1 METPSAGATPNTR
14 HFGNITK
21 RETSLSNSQLRS
33 TDKGDARF
41 VIGCAHREVNNR
53 NPAIDTSKRREP
65 SEQLLHL
72 FEQGQIFETE
82 VFAELERLHKVSS
95 LRKQDDDVEGAT
107 MRAMERGD
115 RIIIGPTLPTINH
128 RSGRPDILIRFGEE
142 KMRHGKWAYIPVD
155 VKNSK
160 PLEGNANEKWAVSPL
175 DAPWLENRERK
186 DIGLGSPKP
195 EHSLQLAHYW
205 MMLIDLDYAPD
216 IAPVGGIIDK
226 DWNLTWRGLDDGE
239 QSPLKIIEREWKKR
253 WNAIVA
259 MREDLDACT
268 RPVYRP
274 ECRDCVWHDI
284 CEAELVRERHVSL
297 LSGVTVTHVGKM
309 EEGGITTTPQLAALD
324 PRSAIAANKWGL
336 TPSLGELFDVAT
348 QDPSIELSM
357 LPKMSDKRLDK
368 LEAIGINST
377 ADLLS
382 YDYAT
387 LAVPTYKLLADNID
401 AARVDMHA
409 GKYPFYP
416 RSQSAPVIPR
426 ADIEIDFDVENDDVV
441 YLFGAYIT
449 RKQPDGS
456 YDKGE
461 YISFHFFNRDD
472 PNEEG
477 RQLAAFWAWL
487 HQQFDEAAAN
497 GKTANV
503 YCYSGKI
510 AELPRMREAS
520 MRNADVPGVP
530 TPDEINELGAAT
542 HWVDLYEISKTLLW
556 PTRRTGLKDVAKL
569 AGFSWDASDAGGG
582 NSIVW
587 YQTACGLIP
596 GDAAGM
602 QQKLLTYNED
612 DVKATLALRNWL
624 ADGVAGN
631 GWTLE
636 SVETL
641 SN

>member
-1 METPSAGATPNTR
+1 MPNTQPS
-14 HFGNITK
+14 GNITK

-65 SEQLLHL
+65 SEQLQHL
-72 FEQGQIFETE
+72 FEQGQIFEAK
-82 VFAELERLHKVSS
+82 VFAELEQLHKVSS

-128 RSGRPDILIRFGEE
+128 RSGRPDILIRFGED
-142 KMRHGKWAYIPVD
+142 KMRNGKWAYIPVD

-160 PLEGNANEKWAVSPL
+160 PLEGNADEKWSVSPL
-175 DAPWLENRERK
+175 DAPWLENRKRI

-226 DWNLTWRGLDDGE
+226 DLNLTWRGLDDGE

-259 MREDLDACT
+259 MRDDLDACT

-284 CEAELVRERHVSL
+284 CETELMRERHVSL

-357 LPKMSDKRLDK
+357 LPKMSDRRLDK
-368 LEAIGINST
+368 LEAIGIETT

-382 YDYAT
+382 YDHAT

-401 AARVDMHA
+401 AARVDMNA

-416 RSQSAPVIPR
+416 RGQSAPLIPR

-472 PNEEG
+472 PKEEG

-487 HQQFDEAAAN
+487 HQQFGEAAAN

-520 MRNADVPGVP
+520 LRNSDVPGVP
-530 TPDEINELGAAT
+530 TPEEINALGAAA
-542 HWVDLYEISKTLLW
+542 HWVDLYEISKPLLW

-587 YQTACGLIP
+587 YQTACGIIP

-641 SN
+641 SK

>member
-1 METPSAGATPNTR
+1 
-14 HFGNITK
+14 
-21 RETSLSNSQLRS
+21 
-33 TDKGDARF
+33 
-41 VIGCAHREVNNR
+41 
-53 NPAIDTSKRREP
+53 
-65 SEQLLHL
+65 
-72 FEQGQIFETE
+72 
-82 VFAELERLHKVSS
+82 
-95 LRKQDDDVEGAT
+95 
-107 MRAMERGD
+107 
-115 RIIIGPTLPTINH
+115 
-128 RSGRPDILIRFGEE
+128 LIRFGEE

-348 QDPSIELSM
+348 EDPSIELSM

-368 LEAIGINST
+368 LEAIGINTT

-382 YDYAT
+382 YDHAT

-416 RSQSAPVIPR
+416 RGQGAPVIPR

-472 PNEEG
+472 PKEEG

-530 TPDEINELGAAT
+530 TPEEINELGAAA
-542 HWVDLYEISKTLLW
+542 HWVDLYEISKPLLW

>member
-1 METPSAGATPNTR
+1 M
-14 HFGNITK
+14 
-21 RETSLSNSQLRS
+21 SNSQLRS

-53 NPAIDTSKRREP
+53 NPSLDASKRREP
-65 SEQLLHL
+65 SEQLQHL
-72 FEQGQIFETE
+72 FEQGQIFEAD
-82 VFAELERLHKVSS
+82 VFAELERLHNVSS
-95 LRKQDDDVEGAT
+95 LRKQDDDTEDAT

-259 MREDLDACT
+259 MRDDLDART

-284 CEAELVRERHVSL
+284 CEAELERENHVSL
-297 LSGVTVTHVGKM
+297 LSGVTVAHVGKM

-336 TPSLGELFDVAT
+336 TPSLGELFDVASE
-348 QDPSIELSM
+348 DPSIELSM

-368 LEAIGINST
+368 LEAIGINTT

-382 YDYAT
+382 YDHAT
-387 LAVPTYKLLADNID
+387 LAVPTYKLLTDNID
-401 AARVDMHA
+401 AARADMHA

-416 RSQSAPVIPR
+416 RGQSAPLIPR
-426 ADIEIDFDVENDDVV
+426 ADIEIDFDIENDDVV
-441 YLFGAYIT
+441 YLFGVYIT

-456 YDKGE
+456 YNKGE

-472 PNEEG
+472 PKEEG
-477 RQLAAFWAWL
+477 RQFAAFWAWL
-487 HQQFDEAAAN
+487 HQQFDDAAAN

-520 MRNADVPGVP
+520 LRNADVPGVP
-530 TPDEINELGAAT
+530 TPDEINELGTAA
-542 HWVDLYEISKTLLW
+542 HWVDLYEISKPLLW
-556 PTRRTGLKDVAKL
+556 PTRRTSLKDVAKL
-569 AGFSWDASDAGGG
+569 AGFSWNASDAGGG

-587 YQTACGLIP
+587 YQTACGIIP

>member
-1 METPSAGATPNTR
+1 
-14 HFGNITK
+14 
-21 RETSLSNSQLRS
+21 
-33 TDKGDARF
+33 
-41 VIGCAHREVNNR
+41 
-53 NPAIDTSKRREP
+53 
-65 SEQLLHL
+65 
-72 FEQGQIFETE
+72 
-82 VFAELERLHKVSS
+82 
-95 LRKQDDDVEGAT
+95 
-107 MRAMERGD
+107 
-115 RIIIGPTLPTINH
+115 
-128 RSGRPDILIRFGEE
+128 
-142 KMRHGKWAYIPVD
+142 
-155 VKNSK
+155 
-160 PLEGNANEKWAVSPL
+160 
-175 DAPWLENRERK
+175 
-186 DIGLGSPKP
+186 
-195 EHSLQLAHYW
+195 
-205 MMLIDLDYAPD
+205 
-216 IAPVGGIIDK
+216 
-226 DWNLTWRGLDDGE
+226 
-239 QSPLKIIEREWKKR
+239 
-253 WNAIVA
+253 
-259 MREDLDACT
+259 
-268 RPVYRP
+268 
-274 ECRDCVWHDI
+274 
-284 CEAELVRERHVSL
+284 
-297 LSGVTVTHVGKM
+297 M

-348 QDPSIELSM
+348 EDPSIELSM

-368 LEAIGINST
+368 LEAIGINTT

-382 YDYAT
+382 YDHAT

-416 RSQSAPVIPR
+416 RGQGAPVIPR

-472 PNEEG
+472 PKEEG

-530 TPDEINELGAAT
+530 TPEEINELGAAA
-542 HWVDLYEISKTLLW
+542 HWVDLYEISKPLLW